1 MYSYS
6 PTDSSRSISSPESP
20 SSSST
25 HYVWPVP
32 ASSSSHHHRRTAP
45 SPYYYYNSHNHSHT
59 TSTSTT
65 TSTASSVKS
74 RRFYSSPLCEDSPDP
89 KTPLQA
95 YGLEQREPS
104 TYELQLQQQQQARPT
119 PRLIHRMS
127 TVLDDI
133 KEDFHMQI
141 DAHAAHDKQRLRRR
155 ESAFFD
161 GPPVM
166 RAGAGGAGAGAGDSS
181 PPLPPV
187 SAVPPVEEST
197 SAAPAPGVASRRRES
212 GARPLSVLS
221 WENTWSLSR
230 RFSRRLSMLGTSFST
245 MRRKRMEA
253 SISQPNLI
261 GSSTQM

>member
-6 PTDSSRSISSPESP
+6 PTDSSRSLSSPESP

-32 ASSSSHHHRRTAP
+32 ASSSSPSSHHRRRTAQ

-59 TSTSTT
+59 TSTTTT

-104 TYELQLQQQQQARPT
+104 IYELQLQQQQQQSRPA
-119 PRLIHRMS
+119 PRLIRRMS

-161 GPPVM
+161 GPPVV
-166 RAGAGGAGAGAGDSS
+166 RAGGAGDSS
-181 PPLPPV
+181 PLPPV

-230 RFSRRLSMLGTSFST
+230 RFSRRLSMLGSSFS

>member
-6 PTDSSRSISSPESP
+6 PTDSSRSLSSPESP

-32 ASSSSHHHRRTAP
+32 AAAASSSSSSHHRRRTAP
-45 SPYYYYNSHNHSHT
+45 SPYYYYNTHNHSHT
-59 TSTSTT
+59 TSTTT

-104 TYELQLQQQQQARPT
+104 IYELQLQQQQQSRPT
-119 PRLIHRMS
+119 PRLIRHMS

-133 KEDFHMQI
+133 KEDFHMQV
-141 DAHAAHDKQRLRRR
+141 DSHAAHDKQRLRRR

-161 GPPVM
+161 GPPVV
-166 RAGAGGAGAGAGDSS
+166 RSGDSS
-181 PPLPPV
+181 PPLPPI
-187 SAVPPVEEST
+187 SAVPPVEASAT
-197 SAAPAPGVASRRRES
+197 AAPAPGVASRRRES

-230 RFSRRLSMLGTSFST
+230 RVSRRLSMLGSSFS

>member
-1 MYSYS
+1 
-6 PTDSSRSISSPESP
+6 
-20 SSSST
+20 
-25 HYVWPVP
+25 
-32 ASSSSHHHRRTAP
+32 
-45 SPYYYYNSHNHSHT
+45 
-59 TSTSTT
+59 
-65 TSTASSVKS
+65 
-74 RRFYSSPLCEDSPDP
+74 
-89 KTPLQA
+89 
-95 YGLEQREPS
+95 
-104 TYELQLQQQQQARPT
+104 
-119 PRLIHRMS
+119 
-127 TVLDDI
+127 
-133 KEDFHMQI
+133 MQI

-161 GPPVM
+161 GPPVV
-166 RAGAGGAGAGAGDSS
+166 RAGAGAGAGDSS

-230 RFSRRLSMLGTSFST
+230 RFSRRLSMLGSSFS